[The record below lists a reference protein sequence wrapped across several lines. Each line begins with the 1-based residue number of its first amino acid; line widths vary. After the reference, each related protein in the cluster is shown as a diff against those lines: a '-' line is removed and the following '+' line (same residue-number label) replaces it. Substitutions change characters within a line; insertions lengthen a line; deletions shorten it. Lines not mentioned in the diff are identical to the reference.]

1 MFALEIYEGQ
11 YSFCFLHSR
20 TTSLRNLLEQNQ
32 SLDQLHFHV
41 GPARHLQHVG
51 QTEEIQQIELHRL
64 SPVGIIGNLTVH
76 EKDQF

>member
-11 YSFCFLHSR
+11 YSFWFLHSQ

-51 QTEEIQQIELHRL
+51 QTAEIQKIELHRFI
-64 SPVGIIGNLTVH
+64 PVEIIDNLTVH